1 MSKFCLVV
9 DASCDIPAELN
20 STDCLRILPVHIDV
34 GGKQMVDTRD
44 LAQTMAFYS
53 RYLHDSDA
61 TSGKSEALSEDQMIE
76 SLNRTIAVN
85 FDEALGVFVSSER
98 SPIFQRAKR
107 AASRARFESLTPRL
121 AAGKT
126 GPIAADCV
134 DSTSLF
140 AGYGAQGLDLLE
152 LAKKGAGLHQVLER
166 QVRIAPQTYAYMVPG
181 DVDFILRRAALK
193 GEKSVSAAAGLAA
206 KLLFIT
212 PIIRANRNK
221 TEPVGR
227 KLGQGKA
234 REAMLDTVIRLITN
248 NDLLSRHVALSFSGP
263 LDDVLAL
270 PGYARLK
277 KAATN
282 HNVLLSLA
290 HMSMT
295 AAINVGPQSLSVGFI
310 AKEHTA
316 L

>member
-140 AGYGAQGLDLLE
+140 AGYGA
-152 LAKKGAGLHQVLER
+152 QVLER